1 MSSAATVS
9 QTLCTAHGAKTHR
22 GRYYT
27 EVDNVRMDLVSS
39 TTSQEAPK
47 PQGHDPQGQRASQAR
62 LPARDRQIIGILL
75 VAAFVVILN
84 ETIMSVALPRLMVD
98 LDITPRTVQWLT
110 TAFMLTMA
118 VVIPMTG
125 FLLQRVSTR
134 TVFILAMSLFSA
146 GTLLAAISPGFWLLL
161 PARIV
166 QASGTAVMIP
176 LLMTTVLTL
185 VPVERRGVV
194 MGNLS
199 IAISVAPA
207 IGPTLSG
214 LVLQFLS
221 WRFMFVLVLPIALAT
236 LVYGSRRLV
245 NIGQPGHQKLDV
257 ASVVLS
263 AFAFGSIVY
272 GLSQLGG
279 GGASGSQLVLGFIAF
294 GLICLFF
301 FGWRQLRLTRTSS
314 PLLDLRAFRFPMFS
328 VSVALLCLAMLAL
341 FGMVILLPLYLQTVR
356 GIGSLATGLMLLP
369 GGLLM
374 GLAGPTAGRIFDR
387 FGPRVLTVPGALLLT
402 FTLWRFSAAD
412 ATTPIWMLIGLHML
426 LMLGLA
432 CLFTPAFTAAL
443 NPLPPYLYSH
453 GSAILGTLQQVA
465 GAAGTALLVAI
476 MATRTATLK
485 QAGLPDIPALNG
497 GIETAFSV
505 AALISLAAV
514 VLAFFIRNT
523 MPPVD
528 DQPMEYGAA
537 EEEPKSDEPA
547 ADEPAATRA

>member
-1 MSSAATVS
+1 LSNLIGVDPSSLAMTLGTIVSLNHLYRLFIRRSFGATQAS
-9 QTLCTAHGAKTHR
+9 
-22 GRYYT
+22 YD
-27 EVDNVRMDLVSS
+27 EVDEVRMSLMSA
-39 TTSQEAPK
+39 TT
-47 PQGHDPQGQRASQAR
+47 GQPVASQSR
-62 LPARDRQIIGILL
+62 LPARDRQVIGILL

-98 LDITPRTVQWLT
+98 LDISARTVQWLT

-118 VVIPMTG
+118 VVIPTTG
-125 FLLQRVSTR
+125 FLLQRISTR
-134 TVFILAMSLFSA
+134 TVFVLAMSLFST
-146 GTLLAAISPGFWLLL
+146 GTLLAAISPGFWMLL

-245 NIGQPGHQKLDV
+245 NIGQAGHQKLDV
-257 ASVVLS
+257 RSVLLS
-263 AFAFGSIVY
+263 IPAFGALVY
-272 GLSQLGG
+272 GLSQLGR
-279 GGASGSQLVLGFIAF
+279 GASGPAVALGFIAF
-294 GLICLFF
+294 GVICMLI
-301 FGWRQLRLTRTSS
+301 FGWRQLRLARGGRD

-328 VSVALLCLAMLAL
+328 LNLALLCLAMLAL
-341 FGMVILLPLYLQTVR
+341 FGMVILLPIYLQTVR

-374 GLAGPTAGRIFDR
+374 GLAGPTVGRIVDR
-387 FGPRVLTVPGALLLT
+387 YGPRVLTVPGAVLLT
-402 FTLWRFSAAD
+402 FTMWRFSSAGP
-412 ATTPIWMLIGLHML
+412 TTPIWMLVGLHML

-432 CLFTPAFTAAL
+432 CLFTPAFTAGL

-476 MATRTATLK
+476 MAGRTATLIAEG
-485 QAGLPDIPALNG
+485 QPQIAALNG
-497 GIETAFSV
+497 GIQTAFMV
-505 AALISLAAV
+505 AAVLSIGTI

-523 MPPVD
+523 KPPTD
-528 DQPMEYGAA
+528 EQSA
-537 EEEPKSDEPA
+537 EWGDGEEPVSE
-547 ADEPAATRA
+547 ETAATRS

>member
-1 MSSAATVS
+1 M
-9 QTLCTAHGAKTHR
+9 
-22 GRYYT
+22 Y
-27 EVDNVRMDLVSS
+27 LVST
-39 TTSQEAPK
+39 TTSQQLA
-47 PQGHDPQGQRASQAR
+47 ASQAR
-62 LPARDRQIIGILL
+62 LSTRDRQVIGILL
-75 VAAFVVILN
+75 VATFVVILN

-98 LDITPRTVQWLT
+98 LDINARTVQWLT

-125 FLLQRVSTR
+125 FLLQRISTR
-134 TVFILAMSLFSA
+134 TVFILAMGLFST
-146 GTLLAAISPGFWLLL
+146 GTLLAAISPGFWMLL
-161 PARIV
+161 PARVV

-185 VPVERRGVV
+185 VPAERRGVV

-221 WRFMFVLVLPIALAT
+221 WRFMFVLVLPIALAS
-236 LVYGSRRLV
+236 LIYGSRRLV

-257 ASVVLS
+257 GSVLLS
-263 AFAFGSIVY
+263 AFAFGSLVY

-279 GGASGSQLVLGFIAF
+279 DSGSQMTLGFIGF
-294 GLICLFF
+294 GLVCMLL
-301 FGWRQLRLTRTSS
+301 FGWRQLRLIRSGS
-314 PLLDLRAFRFPMFS
+314 PLLDLRAFRFPMFG
-328 VSVALLCLAMLAL
+328 VSVALLCVAMLAL

-356 GIGSLATGLMLLP
+356 GIGSLATGLILLP

-412 ATTPIWMLIGLHML
+412 STTPIWMLVGLHML

-432 CLFTPAFTAAL
+432 CLVTPAFTAAL

-476 MATRTATLK
+476 MATRTATLS
-485 QAGLPDIPALNG
+485 QAGLPQIPALNG
-497 GIETAFSV
+497 GIATAFTV
-505 AALISLAAV
+505 AALISIAAV
-514 VLAFFIRNT
+514 ILAFFIRNSK
-523 MPPVD
+523 PPVEE
-528 DQPMEYGAA
+528 QSMEYELAA
-537 EEEPKSDEPA
+537 GEQPVSD
-547 ADEPAATRA
+547 DAATRN